1 MSMKIRTTI
10 EDISLG
16 RVCIETEQQEQS
28 TEFVVT
34 ACELDNK
41 NEPSKEECFATFKKV
56 GDARL
61 FHTALRRAFE
71 YHIDL
76 SSAVYQ

>member
-28 TEFVVT
+28 TEFVLT
-34 ACELDNK
+34 ACGLTDN
-41 NEPSKEECFATFKKV
+41 NEPNKEDCFASLKKV

-61 FHTALRRAFE
+61 FHTKLRQTFE